1 MVHAGPKTI
10 YNIAMIDR
18 PKMAQSSQLPH
29 PSLQMHKNIAVS
41 FLLVPLFHF
50 VGIVGSDKSQA
61 NEIEKIKFNRDIRPI
76 LSQACFRCHGFDE
89 KTREAGLRLD
99 TRDGATSK
107 LEGERTPIT
116 PGSLAT
122 SEAWA
127 RIISED
133 PDLAMPPKASNRQ
146 LSDSEKDLIK
156 RWIEEGAEYE
166 NHWSFEP
173 IATRADDHDIDY
185 HLDQSINSA
194 GLNANPAADAIT
206 LIRRAAFTL
215 TGLPPTA
222 EQVERFAQN
231 PTQDQYA
238 KLVDEFLSSPHYG
251 EEMAKHWLDVARYG
265 DTHGLHL
272 DNERTMWA
280 YRDWVIDTFNE
291 NLPYDQF
298 TIEQLA
304 GDLLPN
310 PTQKQLV
317 ATGFNRCNVT
327 TSEGGAINEE
337 FLYRYAVDRTS
348 TTVQAWLGLTG
359 GCAVCHDHKYD
370 PLTTKEFYSLYSF
383 FYSAADPA
391 MDGNINDTQPFL
403 KLASPEQKAKLEELR
418 ATESR
423 LRKELLEIA
432 NDPVRRADLQVGKRI
447 TSKETNGS
455 DTVSRSEL
463 WINDLMPL
471 GVNARN
477 TSRNEETWVSGKDA
491 PMGERYIRQTFGDKF
506 EQFLSGGWIAR
517 NVPKDGT
524 FSFWIRPDRYE
535 SPEAIYVMLKVDNK
549 SYRWVWANSLD
560 QGRLLGGNEKSIVG
574 EMPKPGVWTQLTVSL
589 KDLPASTALQEL
601 QFGLFGG
608 VADWDGFVCT
618 GRHEPND
625 LEKPWTNWWKK
636 QAGQTLPLADGDLS
650 KAIKEGPDS
659 EVGKQKEPEVAA
671 YFYAFI
677 CDETSTEL
685 LAKRSEWEQTRVS
698 IATIEGEIP
707 GTFVF
712 KDVGSPR
719 QAHVMTRGQYDQ
731 KGDPVEPN
739 TPAFLPPLPR
749 DNNSRPTR
757 LDLAKWL
764 VAKDNPLTAR
774 VAVNRLWQQVF
785 GVGLVKTSDDFGT
798 QGTPPS
804 HPELLDT
811 LAAEFM
817 ETGWDMKRLVK
828 KMVLTKAFQRSAVV
842 HESALK
848 IDPENRLLARGPRIR
863 LDAEQIRDNVLASAG
878 ILNRT
883 LGGSGFKGYQP
894 PGIWEP
900 VGYGDSNTRYY
911 VQDHGADI
919 YRRSVY
925 AFFKRTAPPPFMSN
939 FDAPN
944 REQFCSRRERSN
956 TPLQALQLMND
967 IQYIEAARHL
977 SETVIQKNLGS
988 DRERIQFVM
997 KQALSRECTDSE
1009 LELLQSAYE
1018 AFRQRFNEQPDDA
1031 ARLLRVG
1038 EQPSNPKLNQG
1049 EVASLCLIVNLVFNL
1064 DEFVNRN

>member
-1 MVHAGPKTI
+1 
-10 YNIAMIDR
+10 
-18 PKMAQSSQLPH
+18 
-29 PSLQMHKNIAVS
+29 MHKHVAIS
-41 FLLVPLFHF
+41 FLIAPFFLLTGA
-50 VGIVGSDKSQA
+50 VGTNASHADDAAKVR
-61 NEIEKIKFNRDIRPI
+61 FNRDIRPI

-99 TRDGATSK
+99 TREGATASQA
-107 LEGERTPIT
+107 GHRAPIA
-116 PGSLAT
+116 PGDLGG
-122 SEAWA
+122 SEAWS
-127 RIISED
+127 RIVSED
-133 PDLAMPPKASNRQ
+133 PDLVMPPKESNRQ
-146 LSDSEKDLIK
+146 LTDAEKELIK
-156 RWIEEGAEYE
+156 RWIEQGAEYE

-173 IATRADDHDIDY
+173 IPPKANELEIDRYLEKEIAAAGIGVNQQAD
-185 HLDQSINSA
+185 
-194 GLNANPAADAIT
+194 PIT
-206 LIRRAAFTL
+206 LVRRAAFTL
-215 TGLPPTA
+215 TGLPPSA
-222 EQVERFAQN
+222 EQVERLVQN
-231 PTQDQYA
+231 PNQVEYA
-238 KLVDEFLSSPHYG
+238 KLVDELLSSPHYG

-280 YRDWVIDTFNE
+280 YRDWVIQAFNK

-304 GDLLPN
+304 GDLLPS
-310 PTQKQLV
+310 PTQEQLV

-391 MDGNINDTQPFL
+391 MDGNIHNTQPFL
-403 KLASPEQKAKLEELR
+403 KLTSPEQKAKLDELR
-418 ATESR
+418 AKESR

-432 NDPVRRADLQVGKRI
+432 NDPVRRADLQV
-447 TSKETNGS
+447 SKLTAKE
-455 DTVSRSEL
+455 VSASPVTTWRTEV
-463 WINDLMPL
+463 WINDLMPA
-471 GVNARN
+471 GGSIRN
-477 TSRNEETWVSGKDA
+477 TSRNEETWISNKDA

-506 EQFLSGGWIAR
+506 EQFISGGWIAKD
-517 NVPKDGT
+517 VPKDGT
-524 FSFWIRPDRYE
+524 FSFWVRPDRYE
-535 SPEAIYVMLKVDNK
+535 APEAIYVMLKVDNK
-549 SYRWVWANSLD
+549 SYRWVWANSPE

-574 EMPKPGVWTQLTVSL
+574 PMPKPGVWTQLTIPLSEL
-589 KDLPASTALQEL
+589 SATASLQEL

-608 VADWDGFVCT
+608 VADWDGFVCS
-618 GRHEPND
+618 GRHESIAT
-625 LEKPWTNWWKK
+625 EEPWKSWWKK
-636 QAGQTLPLADGDLS
+636 QSGRSLPLVDGDLS
-650 KAIKEGPDS
+650 KAIKEGPES
-659 EVGKQKEPEVAA
+659 EAGKQKESEVAA
-671 YFYAFI
+671 YFYAYI
-677 CDETSTEL
+677 GDEISNEL
-685 LAKRSEWEQTRVS
+685 LQKRGEWEETRVS
-698 IATIEGEIP
+698 IASLESEIP
-707 GTFVF
+707 GTFIF
-712 KDVGSPR
+712 KDEASPR

-731 KGDPVEPN
+731 KGEPVEPS
-739 TPAFLPPLPR
+739 TPAFLPPLPKAE
-749 DNNSRPTR
+749 NNARPTR

-764 VAKDNPLTAR
+764 VAKNNPLTAR

-798 QGTPPS
+798 QGAPPS
-804 HPELLDT
+804 HPELLDA
-811 LAAEFM
+811 LAADFVDS
-817 ETGWDMKRLVK
+817 GWDMKRLMK
-828 KMVLTKAFQRSAVV
+828 NLLLTQAFQRSAIVSD
-842 HESALK
+842 EALK
-848 IDPENRLLARGPRIR
+848 TDPENRLLARGPRIR

-878 ILNRT
+878 ILNRG
-883 LGGSGFKGYQP
+883 LGGVGFKGYQP

-911 VQDHGADI
+911 VQDHGGDI

-977 SETVIQKNLGS
+977 AENVIQRNLGS
-988 DRERIQFVM
+988 DQERIQVVM
-997 KQALSRECTDSE
+997 KQSLSRDCTESE
-1009 LELLQSAYE
+1009 LARLQSAYDS
-1018 AFRQRFNEQPDDA
+1018 FKQRFRDSPDDA
-1031 ARLLRVG
+1031 ERLLKVG
-1038 EQPSNPKLNQG
+1038 ESPANPKLDRG
-1049 EVASLCLIVNLVFNL
+1049 EVAALCLVVNLVFNL